1 MGKTFNA
8 FAAHRVV
15 MITSHLDQSNNTDII
30 LIASD
35 QGAIITVNGG
45 QTFSSWYNQP
55 TAQFYHVST
64 DNAFPYNVIVAARK
78 VAV

>member
-1 MGKTFNA
+1 LINP
-8 FAAHRVV
+8 
-15 MITSHLDQSNNTDII
+15 NNPKIM

-45 QTFSSWYNQP
+45 ETFSSWYNQP

-64 DNAFPYNVIVAARK
+64 DNEFPYNNYGDQQESSSVGIVSLGR
-78 VAV
+78 